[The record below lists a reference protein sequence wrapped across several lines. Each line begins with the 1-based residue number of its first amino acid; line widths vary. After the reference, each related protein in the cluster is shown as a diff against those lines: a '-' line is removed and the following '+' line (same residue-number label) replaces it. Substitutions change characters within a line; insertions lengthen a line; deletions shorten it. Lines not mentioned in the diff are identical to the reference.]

1 MRHAPLVG
9 SVGLALVLA
18 ACGGSPAPPVPPT
31 AAAPQPAPAGSQ
43 PAPAGP
49 QPAAAVTAKDAAPA
63 VPSRPEAQYDSKGRR
78 DPFEPPAAREGA
90 AGTSVASAKLT
101 GIVQS
106 AGTVLALVETPDGL
120 GYILKPGDVLGDG
133 RVIEIG
139 RDNVVFSVAPRS
151 GSTISRVV
159 LRLAGD

>member
-1 MRHAPLVG
+1 MRQTPLVG
-9 SVGLALVLA
+9 AVGLAFFLS
-18 ACGGSPAPPVPPT
+18 ACGGSPAPPAPAPPT
-31 AAAPQPAPAGSQ
+31 AAAPQPAPAG
-43 PAPAGP
+43 P
-49 QPAAAVTAKDAAPA
+49 QPAASVTAKEATSPL
-63 VPSRPEAQYDSKGRR
+63 PTRPEAQYDARGRR
-78 DPFEPPAAREGA
+78 DPFDPPSAREGS

-106 AGTVLALVETPDGL
+106 AGSVLALVETPDGL

-151 GSTISRVV
+151 GSTTSRVV